1 MFTVRSIFS
10 GVLIVLML
18 MTSGA
23 MASVRGMTHTAA
35 GTMILCTG
43 NGAVKVLIDADG
55 APIELSHVCPD
66 CAMTFA
72 AAFPIGFTADVFMPP
87 RSSEYGGRDQSLSVS
102 RHGAIAVARGPPRV

>member
-1 MFTVRSIFS
+1 MFTARSIVSSF
-10 GVLIVLML
+10 LIVLML

-35 GTMILCTG
+35 GIMILCTG

-72 AAFPIGFTADVFMPP
+72 ADVPVRFTAGVFAPS
-87 RSSEYGGRDQSLSVS
+87 RSFEYGGRDQSLPAG
-102 RHGAIAVARGPPRV
+102 RRGAIAVARGPPRV